1 MGCGCKK
8 REPIVVTPLPKY
20 EDIQVVNVT
29 IVPETPEQQHSNDL
43 NNWNGGPAINE
54 NKTDDNG

>member
-1 MGCGCKK
+1 MCDCRKK
-8 REPIVVTPLPKY
+8 KVVPPPEP
-20 EDIQVVNVT
+20 
-29 IVPETPEQQHSNDL
+29 TPEPKTPEEQLTIDL

>member
-1 MGCGCKK
+1 MCDCRKKK
-8 REPIVVTPLPKY
+8 RPEPVI